1 MYYMTRKLPTR
12 ICFQIWLLSIWYYVG
27 WEWRKTKTQT
37 NKCVQKNNSSFSPTK
52 AVLES
57 FSPSIIYLSE
67 GLKDMWKWEVPIK
80 VWDRS
85 QRQKNGVLGLIPEST
100 ICCCGTDPS
109 EYWDLS
115 QNSILFTLGSIPEPQ
130 ILSTGIW
137 TSLFWVRLGLSMG
150 HRPISSPQG
159 LEVGLELIIWS
170 QW

>member
-1 MYYMTRKLPTR
+1 MAQTPLKVILWFVGELCDCIMYYMTRKLPTR

-85 QRQKNGVLGLIPEST
+85 QRQKMGFCEWSQNQKYAVMGLNPQNTGI
-100 ICCCGTDPS
+100 DPRTS
-109 EYWDLS
+109 FFDSGINPRSSNFFLWDLMANKLS
-115 QNSILFTLGSIPEPQ
+115 YFWLG
-130 ILSTGIW
+130 
-137 TSLFWVRLGLSMG
+137 
-150 HRPISSPQG
+150 
-159 LEVGLELIIWS
+159 
-170 QW
+170 